1 MRANDTTR
9 RSAGVGGRVLDSE
22 IGMKFVRRHMSWLLS
37 IWLVCQ
43 VTALAAPVVLASSG
57 AGTVEELCT
66 CAGGDHETCP
76 MHHGGQPDTKDP
88 GQTGVGACH
97 APLHVALLWM
107 AGGAGV
113 LPNPIALERPNLSA
127 PLSLPGV
134 SSDEVVSPHNTPPPR
149 FQ

>member
-1 MRANDTTR
+1 MIQRPCGCVAR
-9 RSAGVGGRVLDSE
+9 LVLDSRLE
-22 IGMKFVRRHMSWLLS
+22 MTFFRQYLSRLMCIWLL
-37 IWLVCQ
+37 CQ
-43 VTALAAPVVLASSG
+43 MVALAAPVVLVAAG
-57 AGTVEELCT
+57 ATPVDELCT
-66 CAGGDHETCP
+66 CPGGDHETCP

-88 GQTGVGACH
+88 DQTGVGACH